1 MTNKCLLLFSILSL
15 TSPLLAQNG
24 TDWPMYGHDTSSTRF
39 SPLKQINVKNVN
51 SLKLAWSFDMS
62 APPSKTPAPSTA
74 MAGRR
79 IVRTSKTTPLVVGDT
94 MYFSTPSAHVVAL
107 HATDG
112 TVIWDYTLPA
122 SPGSRGISYWPGSG
136 GDGPRIFIGT
146 GSGRLIALD
155 AKSGTPVKTFAEDGV
170 LNVRIGVADKYPNAH
185 YGISSPPAIYK
196 DLVITGCQLQEMPSQ
211 GPSGDVRA
219 WDIRTGKLVWTFHTL
234 PRPGEPNH
242 EVWQEDQWQDR
253 SGLNAWGLMTVD
265 VQAGTIFIPVGTPTT
280 DFYGGDR
287 KGSNLYGSSLV
298 ALDAS
303 TGKLKW
309 FFQTTHHDNWD
320 YDITA
325 APVLMDVHHN
335 GKQIA
340 AVAQSTKQSLL
351 FILDRNTGKPIFGV
365 EERPIPA
372 DNVPPGDEP
381 SPTQP
386 IPLKPVA
393 LSLNHFEG
401 RESELAKLTPEHD
414 KACKDLLTLEGGVM
428 MGGPYA
434 EYGPKLRIV
443 FPGWTG
449 GGNWGGTA
457 FNPRLG
463 LLFVNTKS
471 EGMLSKLVMAK
482 DGTYSRVGPDHPPTG
497 VKDLF
502 QVGPYP
508 CQAPP
513 WGELSAVNVNT
524 GEIAW
529 RIPLGSFPELD
540 AMGIPT
546 TGRTNTGGPIATAG
560 GLVFIAATEDQKFR
574 AFNALTGKTV
584 WETTLNSNGFS
595 VPITYQG
602 KDKKQYVVVV
612 SLGGNGPTQAPPTI
626 YAYSLP

>member
-1 MTNKCLLLFSILSL
+1 MFNKYLIFFSVLSL
-15 TSPLLAQNG
+15 AATMSAQKG
-24 TDWPMYGHDTSSTRF
+24 ADWPMYGHDTASARF
-39 SPLKQINVKNVN
+39 SPLKQINVSNVAA
-51 SLKLAWSFDMS
+51 LKLAWSFDMT
-62 APPSKTPAPSTA
+62 APVATPTVMTA
-74 MAGRR
+74 SGRR
-79 IVRTSKTTPLVVGDT
+79 IVRTSKTTPLVVGDV
-94 MYFSTPSAHVVAL
+94 MYFSTPFSHVVAL

-112 TVIWDYTLPA
+112 TVIWDHTLPA
-122 SPGSRGISYWPGSG
+122 NPASRGISYWPGEGS
-136 GDGPRIFIGT
+136 DGPRIFIGT
-146 GSGRLIALD
+146 SNGKLFALD
-155 AKSGTPVKTFAEDGV
+155 AKTGEAAKSFGEDGA
-170 LNVRIGVADKYPNAH
+170 LNVRVGVADKYPNAH
-185 YGISSPPAIYK
+185 YGISSPPAIFK
-196 DLVITGCQLQEMPSQ
+196 NLVITGCQLQEMPSK
-211 GPSGDVRA
+211 GPSGDIRA
-219 WDIRTGKLVWTFHTL
+219 WDVRTGKLVWTFHTL
-234 PRPGEPNH
+234 PRPGEANH
-242 EVWQEDQWQDR
+242 ETWREDQWQDR
-253 SGLNAWGLMTVD
+253 SGLNVWGLMTVD
-265 VQAGTIFIPVGTPTT
+265 AQTSTIFIPLGTATT

-287 KGSNLYGSSLV
+287 KGTNLYGSSLV
-298 ALDAS
+298 ALDVT

-325 APVLMDVHHN
+325 APVLVDVHRN
-335 GKQIA
+335 GKTIE

-351 FILDRNTGKPIFGV
+351 FILDRKTGKPIFDV

-386 IPLKPVA
+386 FPVKPGA

-401 RESELAKLTPEHD
+401 TDAELAKLTPEHD
-414 KACKDLLTLEGGVM
+414 KACKNLLGLEGGVLT
-428 MGGPYA
+428 GGPYA

-457 FNPRLG
+457 FDPKLG

-471 EGMLSKLVMAK
+471 EGMLSKLVLEK
-482 DGTYSRVGPDHPPTG
+482 DGTYSRVGPDHPPAG

-502 QVGPYP
+502 QVGPWP

-574 AFNALTGKTV
+574 AFDSHNGKKV
-584 WETTLNSNGFS
+584 WETTLNSNGFT
-595 VPITYQG
+595 VPISYQG
-602 KDKKQYVVVV
+602 SNKKQYVVVV
-612 SLGGNGPTQAPPTI
+612 AGGGNAPTPAHPTV
-626 YAYSLP
+626 YAYALP